1 MQRVACRG
9 RPNWREVA
17 DELGFLFHTEDGDP
31 YWDESA
37 HYQFTLRQIEED
49 LEKVT
54 GDLDQMC
61 LAFVERAV
69 ADEGMLDTLKV
80 PPYAWDMIQKSWQAH
95 ETPLYGRMDFAYDGT
110 GPAKF
115 YEYNAD
121 TPTSLYEAAIFQWV
135 WLEQAMEQGIVP
147 QGSDQFN
154 FIHEQLVE
162 VFEGLKIKG
171 PLHCACVKDT
181 IEDLGTVEYIQDC
194 AHQAGLKTK
203 IVFVEDIG
211 INKDNQFNDGDDE
224 AILNLFKLYPWEWM
238 LDEEYGK
245 LIPTCDTNFIEP
257 AWKALLSNKGLLPYL
272 WQMFPNHPNL
282 LPAYFEADPR
292 ATDLTGNTVRKP
304 LFSREGANIRI
315 IIDGK
320 EQINIPGPYGAEG
333 FILQAYHPMPKFNG
347 NNTIIGSWMVG
358 GEPCGIGIREDTT
371 LVTRDLARFLPHI
384 ILG

>member
-1 MQRVACRG
+1 MERVTCRE

-49 LEKVT
+49 LEQVT
-54 GDLDQMC
+54 GELDQMC

-69 ADEGMLDTLKV
+69 ADEAMLATLQV
-80 PPYAWDMIQKSWQAH
+80 PHYAWDMIRSSWQAH

-171 PLHCACVKDT
+171 PLHCACVKNT

-238 LDEEYGK
+238 LDEDYGK

-272 WQMFPNHPNL
+272 WQMFPDHPNL
-282 LPAYFEADPR
+282 LPAFFEADPR
-292 ATDLTGNTVRKP
+292 AAALTDNYVRKP
-304 LFSREGANIRI
+304 LFSREGSNIRI
-315 IIDGK
+315 VIDGK
-320 EQINIPGPYGAEG
+320 EKINVPGPYGTEG

-347 NNTIIGSWMVG
+347 NNTIIGSWIVG

>member
-1 MQRVACRG
+1 MQRIACRE
-9 RPNWREVA
+9 RPNWRDVA
-17 DELGFLFHTEDGDP
+17 GELGFLFHTEDDDP

-54 GDLDQMC
+54 GDLDEMC
-61 LAFVERAV
+61 LDFVARAV
-69 ADEGMLDTLKV
+69 RDEAMLATLQV
-80 PPYAWDMIQKSWQAH
+80 PPYAWQIMADSWAAR

-110 GPAKF
+110 GPAKL

-147 QGSDQFN
+147 EGSDQFN

-162 VFEGLKIKG
+162 VFEGLQIKG

-194 AHQAGLKTK
+194 AHQAGLETK
-203 IVFVEDIG
+203 IVYVEDIG
-211 INKDNQFNDGDDE
+211 INKDNQFNDGDNE

-257 AWKALLSNKGLLPYL
+257 AWKALLSNKGMLPYL
-272 WQMFPNHPNL
+272 WQMFPDHPNL
-282 LPAYFEADPR
+282 LPSYFEADPR
-292 ATDLTGNTVRKP
+292 AADITGNTVRKP
-304 LFSREGANIRI
+304 MFSREGSNIRI
-315 IIDGK
+315 VIDGK
-320 EQINIPGPYGAEG
+320 ERINVPGPYGAEG
-333 FILQAYHPMPKFNG
+333 FILQAYHPMPRFNG

-384 ILG
+384 ILD